1 MGYEALYLPD
11 HFDDQPG
18 PIAALMAAA
27 DATTKLRIGS
37 LVFDNDYR
45 HPVVLAKE
53 SATLDVL
60 SDGRLDLG
68 LGAGWMVRD
77 YEKSGI
83 PYDSAGTRIDR
94 LAEAVKILKGLFA
107 GGRFSFSGQHYTI
120 KELECFPQPL
130 QKPHPPFVLGGGG
143 RKMLSLA
150 AREADIVHINYNLN
164 EGRINPKLVRTGA
177 ASATGD
183 KLDWITEAAGGRFEQ
198 IELAMTIFFATVTE
212 DRDSIAQAMAPG
224 MQFEPQEVLDMP
236 HFLIGTIDQIIDDL
250 RARRERF
257 GVSFI
262 VVPGDAADAL
272 APVVERL
279 AGT

>member
-1 MGYEALYLPD
+1 M
-11 HFDDQPG
+11 
-18 PIAALMAAA
+18 
-27 DATTKLRIGS
+27 
-37 LVFDNDYR
+37 
-45 HPVVLAKE
+45 
-53 SATLDVL
+53 
-60 SDGRLDLG
+60 
-68 LGAGWMVRD
+68 
-77 YEKSGI
+77 
-83 PYDSAGTRIDR
+83 
-94 LAEAVKILKGLFA
+94 LF
-107 GGRFSFSGQHYTI
+107 RS
-120 KELECFPQPL
+120 ELESFPQPL

-183 KLDWITEAAGGRFEQ
+183 KLDWVKEAAGERFEQ
-198 IELAMTIFFATVTE
+198 IELAMTIFFANVTE

-224 MQFEPQEVLDMP
+224 MDFEPQEVLDMP